1 MAVNNSTILAKAW
14 LNGTND
20 FQQRIPD
27 PSISG
32 VAATSEAL
40 RDPMNRA
47 YFNQFMDVLINRIG
61 WTYVR
66 SQRWN
71 NPLAALKGAQLQ
83 YGSTIQEIVPKW
95 IKGHSYSDWPDNGG
109 SLLNIARPE
118 AEVLYHTVNRRDQY
132 LITINE
138 AELEMAFTDEMGLN
152 KLIAGVLEQPRN
164 ADEYDEYKLMMELI
178 GYYEKNWTFFKYHVD
193 EPVDKDS
200 ATRLLKAIRAIGG
213 KLRFP
218 STLYNGIPVPVF
230 ANSEDLILMVT
241 PEVQASL
248 DVDAL
253 AQLFNI
259 DRAEVPNRIILV
271 DEFPIPGAQA
281 LLTSKDFFV
290 VSDKLYNTTSFY
302 NPQTLNTNYWLNHW
316 EIMSCTPAV
325 PAVLFTTDESTTTPV
340 ITTTP
345 KQLLLNEQDD
355 AGVEKHTIVP
365 GATTKLVPHLDGDI
379 KGVDI
384 TDPDNRISVRPNAC
398 TWDIV
403 AKTADGKP
411 VQLNMRTR
419 VDEYGFLHVQK
430 TGLTPGD
437 VITVTAHSTYIDPSH
452 ASEESKVNLTA
463 SLDFTVMAPVVNS

>member
-27 PSISG
+27 PSVSG
-32 VAATSEAL
+32 VAATSAAL

-47 YFNQFMDVLINRIG
+47 YYNQFMDVLINRIG
-61 WTYVR
+61 WSYVR

-71 NPLAALKGAQLQ
+71 NPLAPLKGSMIQ
-83 YGSTIQEIVPKW
+83 YGSTIQEIIPKW
-95 IKGHSYSDWPDNGG
+95 IRGHSYNDESHD
-109 SLLNIARPE
+109 LLVIARPE

-132 LITINE
+132 EISVNE
-138 AELEMAFTDEMGLN
+138 SELDMAFTDELGLN
-152 KLIAGVLEQPRN
+152 KLITGVLEQPRN
-164 ADEYDEYKLMMELI
+164 ADEYDEYRLMMELI
-178 GYYEKNWTFFKYHVD
+178 AYYEKNWHFYKFHVD
-193 EPVDKDS
+193 EPTDKDS

-218 STLYNGIPVPVF
+218 STLYNGIPIPVF
-230 ANSEDLILMVT
+230 ANPEDLILMVT

-259 DRAEVPNRIILV
+259 NRAEVPNRIILV

-290 VSDKLYNTTSFY
+290 VNDKLYNTTSFY
-302 NPQTLNTNYWLNHW
+302 NPQNLTTNYWLNHW
-316 EIMSCTPAV
+316 EVMSCTPAV

-345 KQLLLNEQDD
+345 QQLILQEVDD
-355 AGVEKHTIVP
+355 PGEGKHVVVP
-365 GATTKLVPHLDGDI
+365 GGSNKLVPTLKGDL

-384 TDPDNRISVRPNAC
+384 LDPDNHISVRPNAC
-398 TWDIV
+398 TWDVV

-411 VQLNMRTR
+411 IQLNSRTR
-419 VDEYGFLHVQK
+419 VDEYGIFHVQK
-430 TGLTPGD
+430 TGLNPGD
-437 VITVTAHSTYIDPSH
+437 VLTVTAHSTYIDPSH
-452 ASEESKVNLTA
+452 ASEESKVNLSA